1 MWKAIITE
9 VVQNQGSVVVT
20 ASFQLDTVEQYLKQY
35 HLNNE
40 DGAEA
45 VTAMIKKE
53 LVAAANATNI
63 DALVKQLIGQE
74 IEADK

>member
-1 MWKAIITE
+1 
-9 VVQNQGSVVVT
+9 VVT